1 MFEIGTTEG
10 SIFRNIERSIHI
22 TDTQN
27 KGCEETV
34 LHCLLSK
41 TGDSYTLYISG
52 VDTTRIVTND
62 TMFLYIINL
71 HCSCLMRNKGLRL
84 VDIKS

>member
-1 MFEIGTTEG
+1 MFEIGTMEG
-10 SIFRNIERSIHI
+10 SIFLIIERSIDI

-27 KGCEETV
+27 KGCQEGV
-34 LHCLLSK
+34 FHRLLSK

-62 TMFLYIINL
+62 AMYLYIINYIVL
-71 HCSCLMRNKGLRL
+71 A
-84 VDIKS
+84 

>member
-10 SIFRNIERSIHI
+10 IIFRNIERSIHI

-27 KGCEETV
+27 KGCEEGV

-62 TMFLYIINL
+62 AMYLYIINYIVL
-71 HCSCLMRNKGLRL
+71 A
-84 VDIKS
+84 

>member
-1 MFEIGTTEG
+1 MFEIGTMEG
-10 SIFRNIERSIHI
+10 SIFLIIERSIDI

-71 HCSCLMRNKGLRL
+71 HCSCLMRNKGLNL
-84 VDIKS
+84 LI

>member
-1 MFEIGTTEG
+1 MFEIVTTEG
-10 SIFRNIERSIHI
+10 SIFRNIERSIRI

-27 KGCEETV
+27 KGCEEGV

-62 TMFLYIINL
+62 AMYLYIINYIVL
-71 HCSCLMRNKGLRL
+71 A
-84 VDIKS
+84 